1 MPKQWISRTCRRA
14 AASTAVL
21 LAALATG
28 AALTPAAAETAARDH
43 LWYLFATYG
52 SGNLHQQDKDYSGT
66 VSVRCLTD
74 PGQKAEAIFSK
85 VGHNSRHLEAVLSCS
100 GDYLVEG
107 KIQRGWNGPWIT
119 CTSAIY
125 KPIYDNYA
133 RYQFANDRF
142 TGLTCAMQGKTS

>member
-1 MPKQWISRTCRRA
+1 M
-14 AASTAVL
+14 
-21 LAALATG
+21 
-28 AALTPAAAETAARDH
+28 
-43 LWYLFATYG
+43 
-52 SGNLHQQDKDYSGT
+52 
-66 VSVRCLTD
+66 RCLTD

-125 KPIYDNYA
+125 KPITDNYA

-142 TGLTCAMQGKTS
+142 TGLTCAMQGKTT